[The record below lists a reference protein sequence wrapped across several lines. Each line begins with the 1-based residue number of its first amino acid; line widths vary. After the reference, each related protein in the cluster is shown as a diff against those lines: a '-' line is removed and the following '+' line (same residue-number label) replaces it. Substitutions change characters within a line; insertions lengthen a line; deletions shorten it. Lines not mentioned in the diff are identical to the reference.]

1 MARYSKAHAERS
13 RLAIRDSGA
22 RLFRRRG
29 YAGVGID
36 ELCREAGLTRGA
48 FYSHFRSKSALLTA
62 VLAGSHDFVRR
73 LRARAGK
80 STSALRRQAAD
91 VAAAYLAPANR
102 SAVLGGCSLAALAAD
117 TSRAEADAQAAYAE
131 AVRSV
136 VAEFRRAD
144 GDAPMLPLDD
154 ARVALALCV
163 GGVLISGACGDD
175 PEGRR
180 VARAATTAVRRLLT
194 ENGEDHS

>member
-13 RLAIRDSGA
+13 REAIRDSGA

-48 FYSHFRSKSALLTA
+48 FYSHFQSKSALLTA

-80 STSALRRQAAD
+80 GTSALRRQAAEI
-91 VAAAYLAPANR
+91 AAAYLSPTNR
-102 SAVLGGCSLAALAAD
+102 AAVLGGCSLAALAAD
-117 TSRAEADAQAAYAE
+117 TCRAEEDAQAAYAE

-136 VAEFRRAD
+136 VEEFRRAEN
-144 GDAPMLPLDD
+144 GESMLALDD
-154 ARVALALCV
+154 ARAALALCV
-163 GGVLISGACGDD
+163 GGVLISGACGDH

-194 ENGEDHS
+194 DSGENG